1 MNELELKVIE
11 YLSRFSIVAEKI
23 HESNNKTPDFLI
35 NQEEKILIELK
46 EKIDQ
51 DELYE
56 KKKKY

>member
-1 MNELELKVIE
+1 MNELESKVIE